1 MLVLPVVGC
10 GSSSAIS
17 DGAAASSQTT
27 PATTVPPATPAVT
40 AVPTPTTAV
49 PATPTA
55 AVPAAVKKSISGWVS
70 CSGTADD
77 TEGVTRAMA
86 AASHS
91 AFTLVVDCPVRLH
104 IGTDIARTIFIDDG
118 TTVQFTGSGKFTV
131 DNVLLPAFVIAN
143 SSNITLTD
151 WNVEYDAGLPVNPNV
166 GGYENNGARVAEE
179 GSTQPANASNDLRIT
194 PWLAANRAITFD
206 RSQGGVNSIWA
217 GPTNASAVFFLTGD
231 TFNVTVSGMQ
241 LYVPATAGGNQFI
254 PVAFS
259 LSQNYKS
266 NQTVTAKT
274 PITSQYVA
282 IPHALRFMD
291 ITLDGTYMG
300 WQGNASNVYFS
311 DIQSHRYGDLQD
323 ANGGNVGGIGD
334 WFAPPHLFYLN
345 YVTAGDPA
353 LFTKNVQITDVVD
366 DGPRIGTARSTASGS
381 AMSLKIGCVGCSV
394 DNYQSSRPDGF
405 MDVLASDGLTISNVT
420 ATYDSAFE
428 SNRWPGWRFP
438 SSGYTNV
445 TFENI
450 VLTDS
455 APTTSQPPIGSAN
468 QISNSNIVF
477 SNVKVKMN
485 GWSGTERLPLP
496 SIAGTTNNVSLS
508 YVIADDTAR
517 VLAAQQGTGSLTLLA
532 TPTSLSAGGS
542 TTLTWTS
549 KDVTGCTAGGSWS
562 GAVGTGGSRVITL
575 SAPGTYNFVLTCQ
588 SASSTSSTTMPVI
601 VQ

>member
-1 MLVLPVVGC
+1 MISSLLVLPVVGC
-10 GSSSAIS
+10 GSSSSSS
-17 DGAAASSQTT
+17 DGSAPSSSQTA
-27 PATTVPPATPAVT
+27 PAAPTAPVATTPAVT
-40 AVPTPTTAV
+40 
-49 PATPTA
+49 PATTPTA
-55 AVPAAVKKSISGWVS
+55 AVPATVKKSISGWVT

-104 IGTDIARTIFIDDG
+104 IGMDIARTIFIDDG
-118 TTVQFTGSGKFTV
+118 TTVEFTGSGKFTV

-151 WNVEYDAGLPVNPNV
+151 WNVEYDGSLPVNPDV
-166 GGYENNGARVAEE
+166 GGYVNDGTLVTQS

-194 PWLAANRAITFD
+194 TWLAANRAITFD
-206 RSQGGVNSIWA
+206 RSQGSVNSMWA

-231 TFNVTVSGMQ
+231 TYNVTVSGMQ
-241 LYVPATAGGNQFI
+241 LYVPAAAGGNQFI

-266 NQTVTAKT
+266 NQSVTAKT

-311 DIQSHRYGDLQD
+311 DIQSLRYGDLQD
-323 ANGGNVGGIGD
+323 ANGDNVGGVGD

-345 YVTAGDPA
+345 YATSGDPA
-353 LFTKNVQITDVVD
+353 LFTKDVEINDVED
-366 DGPRIGTARSTASGS
+366 VGQRIGTARNTASGS
-381 AMSLKIGCVGCSV
+381 AMSLKIGCVSCSV
-394 DNYQSSRPDGF
+394 DHYNSSRPDGF
-405 MDVLASDGLTISNVT
+405 MDVLASDGLTISNAT

-428 SNRWPGWRFP
+428 SNQWPGWRFP

-445 TFENI
+445 SFENI
-450 VLTDS
+450 VLTDT
-455 APTTSQPPIGSAN
+455 AQTTIQPPIGSAN
-468 QISNSNIVF
+468 QTSNANLVF

-485 GWSGTERLPLP
+485 GWSGTEKLPLP
-496 SIAGTTNNVSLS
+496 SIAGATNNVSLN
-508 YVIADDTAR
+508 YAIADNTSR
-517 VLAAQQGTGSLTLLA
+517 VLAAQTGTGSLTLLA
-532 TPTSLSAGGS
+532 TRTTLQAGGS

-549 KDVTGCTAGGSWS
+549 KNVTGCTAGGSWT
-562 GAVGTGGSRVITL
+562 GAVGTSGSRVITL
-575 SAPGTYNFVLTCQ
+575 SAAGNYNFALTCQ
-588 SASSTSSTTMPVI
+588 NAGSTSSTTMPVV